1 MFPRIFFGRVVFWNL
16 FGRDFYAKF
25 VWLRV
30 SLHGLFGGE
39 LFNEYLGRSLPQSI
53 FW

>member
-1 MFPRIFFGRVVFWNL
+1 MVEVSFGNL

-30 SLHGLFGGE
+30 SLHGVFGGDFSSDIFG
-39 LFNEYLGRSLPQSI
+39 FNLT
-53 FW
+53 